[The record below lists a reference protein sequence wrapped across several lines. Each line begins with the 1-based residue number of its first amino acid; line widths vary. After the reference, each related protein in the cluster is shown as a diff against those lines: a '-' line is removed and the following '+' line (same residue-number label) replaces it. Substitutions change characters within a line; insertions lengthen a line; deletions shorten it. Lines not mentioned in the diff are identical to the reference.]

1 MALSAQIGYIMPQKQ
16 ELYHTGPGEN
26 TNIMQ

>member
-1 MALSAQIGYIMPQKQ
+1 MYHIGA
-16 ELYHTGPGEN
+16 GEN

>member
-1 MALSAQIGYIMPQKQ
+1 M
-16 ELYHTGPGEN
+16 YHIGPGEN

>member
-1 MALSAQIGYIMPQKQ
+1 M
-16 ELYHTGPGEN
+16 YHTGPGEN

>member
-1 MALSAQIGYIMPQKQ
+1 MYRI
-16 ELYHTGPGEN
+16 GPGEN